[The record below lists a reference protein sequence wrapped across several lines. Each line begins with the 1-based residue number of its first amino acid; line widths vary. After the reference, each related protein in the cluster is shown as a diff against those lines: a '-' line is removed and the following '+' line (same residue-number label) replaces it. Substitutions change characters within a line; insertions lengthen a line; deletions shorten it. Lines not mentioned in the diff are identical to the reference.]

1 MPREAVSP
9 PWKRP
14 SAPAIDQFARQNI
27 YFLDN
32 EHSGLRVTSQEGL
45 DTLSRTIR
53 SKGHRALVNALIEAR
68 MVRGLSQDALA
79 ERLGCHQSLIARI
92 ESGQRRIDVVEL
104 VVLCRA
110 LGASPVELLEV
121 TEAATGAQHQIV

>member
-1 MPREAVSP
+1 
-9 PWKRP
+9 
-14 SAPAIDQFARQNI
+14 
-27 YFLDN
+27 
-32 EHSGLRVTSQEGL
+32 VTSQEGL
-45 DTLSRTIR
+45 DNLSRTIR

-104 VVLCRA
+104 VVFCRA

-121 TEAATGAQHQIV
+121 TEAATDAQHQIV